1 MSTFKVLRS
10 VNRRFLLNHVEYL
23 SLANTKSISTSTPL
37 SSEQLNPQIYEKNKV
52 ASLSNVNFKKIDEK
66 SLVFDKNPDNFGTL
80 SGDSQMRKIMEEV
93 EEEGDVEEI
102 NYIDGDRGKIWRKP
116 YDYAR
121 MIKELLRERKLVEAL
136 NILEVKMLKEE
147 RGKPDVYIYNL
158 LISGCAQEGYTKKA
172 FQLFNEMKK
181 RGLKPKQS
189 TYTSLF
195 NACSEGPFA
204 ADSLK
209 KARHLR
215 ELMLEKG
222 VEPNLANYHAM
233 IKAFGRHGDLETSF
247 SIVDEMASKQIPLT
261 SVTFNFLLQASASDK
276 EAGFRHALIVWRKM
290 LEKEVIPSVFTFN
303 LLLRCTRDC
312 GAGDMNSAQELVS
325 MLASGQTL
333 IDDGIS
339 EGYCDRLVPQTPNLL
354 LPTVQK
360 SSILSITSPID
371 KPSDRLMLIGNMEG
385 FFAMMDL
392 FKAVPDIKTFTQLL
406 DIIPPTTEMENKLIT
421 EMKARKVTID
431 VDFCNML
438 IKKRNFSERTQAAV
452 EVLDILKKEKLVP
465 NIMTFGVLALG
476 CNNLESTKNLINDIE
491 EVGFRVN
498 IQILGALIKRSYE
511 MLDIEMALF
520 VLENLIKEEINPSPY
535 FMVKLVS
542 LRKSLQWNR
551 ELKDQGQE
559 YHTNIDI
566 PYFNEKLSALSRKIK
581 KLKARVE
588 DLSKVHPWEQF
599 KQKAES
605 SN

>member
-1 MSTFKVLRS
+1 
-10 VNRRFLLNHVEYL
+10 
-23 SLANTKSISTSTPL
+23 
-37 SSEQLNPQIYEKNKV
+37 
-52 ASLSNVNFKKIDEK
+52 
-66 SLVFDKNPDNFGTL
+66 
-80 SGDSQMRKIMEEV
+80 MRKMMEEV

-102 NYIDGDRGKIWRKP
+102 NYVDGKEGKIWRNP
-116 YDYAR
+116 YQYAM
-121 MIKELLRERKLVEAL
+121 MIKELLNKRKLVEAL

-158 LISGCAQEGYTKKA
+158 LISGCAKEGYTKKA

-204 ADSLK
+204 VDSLK

-222 VEPNLANYHAM
+222 VEPNMANYHAM

-290 LEKEVIPSVFTFN
+290 LEKKVAPSVFTFN

-312 GAGDMNSAQELVS
+312 GSGDVKSAQELVT
-325 MLASGQTL
+325 MLGSGQVL
-333 IDDGIS
+333 IDGGPS
-339 EGYCDRLVPQTPNLL
+339 EGNHNRLALQSPNLL
-354 LPTVQK
+354 LPTVQPN
-360 SSILSITSPID
+360 SIVSVTSAID
-371 KPSDRLMLIGNMEG
+371 KASDRLMLLGNTEG
-385 FFAMMDL
+385 LFGMMDF
-392 FKAVPDIKTFTQLL
+392 FKVVPDIKTFTQLL
-406 DIIPPTTEMENKLIT
+406 EIIPSTTEVEDKLIA
-421 EMKARKVTID
+421 EMKQRQVTID

-438 IKKRNFSERTQAAV
+438 IRKRNYSERTQLAV
-452 EVLDILKKEKLVP
+452 EVLDLMKKEKLIP

-476 CNNLESTKNLINDIE
+476 CNNLESTKTLISNIE

-498 IQILGALIKRSYE
+498 IQILGGLMKRSYE
-511 MLDIEMALF
+511 MLDIDMALF
-520 VLENLIKEEINPSPY
+520 VIENLLKEEIKPCPN
-535 FMVKLVS
+535 FMVKLIS
-542 LRKSLQWNR
+542 LRKSLQCNK
-551 ELKDQGQE
+551 ELKEQGQE
-559 YHTNIDI
+559 YHTNIDTMN
-566 PYFNEKLSALSRKIK
+566 FDEKLSTLLKKIK
-581 KLKARVE
+581 KLKTKVE

-599 KQKAES
+599 TRKAES
-605 SN
+605 FN

>member
-1 MSTFKVLRS
+1 MSTLKVLRS
-10 VNRRFLLNHVEYL
+10 VNKGLLLKHVEYL
-23 SLANTKSISTSTPL
+23 PLANAKNISNSPFL
-37 SSEQLNPQIYEKNKV
+37 SSEQLNAQVYGENKV
-52 ASLSNVNFKKIDEK
+52 ASLSKANFRKIDEK
-66 SLVFDKNPDNFGTL
+66 SLVFNKNPDNFGTL
-80 SGDSQMRKIMEEV
+80 SGNSKMRKIMEEI
-93 EEEGDVEEI
+93 EEDDDIEEI
-102 NYIDGDRGKIWRKP
+102 NYIDGQQGKIWEKP
-116 YDYAR
+116 IHYAM
-121 MIKELLRERKLVEAL
+121 MIKKLLNERKLVEAL

-158 LISGCAQEGYTKKA
+158 LISGCAKEGYTKKA

-290 LEKEVIPSVFTFN
+290 LEKKVAPSHFTFN

-312 GAGDMNSAQELVS
+312 GAGDVNSAQELVS
-325 MLASGQTL
+325 MLGSGQAL
-333 IDDGIS
+333 IDGGIS
-339 EGYCDRLVPQTPNLL
+339 EESYNRLVPQSPNLL
-354 LPTVQK
+354 LPTVQQ
-360 SSILSITSPID
+360 SSILSVTSTID
-371 KPSDRLMLIGNMEG
+371 KASDRLMLLGNTDG

-392 FKAVPDIKTFTQLL
+392 FKAVPDIKTFSQLL
-406 DIIPPTTEMENKLIT
+406 DIIPSTTEAEHKLIA
-421 EMKARKVTID
+421 EMKARKVIID

-452 EVLDILKKEKLVP
+452 EVLDLMKKEKLIP

-476 CNNLESTKNLINDIE
+476 CNNLESTKNLINDIDE
-491 EVGFRVN
+491 IGFRVN
-498 IQILGALIKRSYE
+498 IQILGGLMKRCYE
-511 MLDIEMALF
+511 KLDIDMALF
-520 VLENLIKEEINPSPY
+520 VIESLLKEEIRPCPN
-535 FMVKLVS
+535 FMVKLIS
-542 LRKSLQWNR
+542 LKKSLQGNI
-551 ELKDQGQE
+551 ELKEQGLE
-559 YHTNIDI
+559 YHPNIDV
-566 PYFNEKLSALSRKIK
+566 PNFNEKFSTLSRKIR
-581 KLKARVE
+581 KLKTKVE

-599 KQKAES
+599 KQKAE
-605 SN
+605 NTN